1 VLILGCV
8 VLLLPLLYYKYADF
22 SLENWNALTGLSV
35 PLLRLAL
42 PLGISFY
49 TFQILSYVLDVHR
62 GEARVQKNP
71 LDFLAYVSFFPQLIA
86 GPIVRYQTVQD
97 ELASRNHTLADFS
110 SGVSRFCVGLGKKV
124 LIANSLASLV
134 SSQEAGASALSWWL
148 VSAAYTLQLY
158 FDFSGYSDMAIGL
171 GRMFG
176 FHFPENFAH
185 PFCSKS
191 VTEFWRRWHISLG
204 TWFRDY
210 VYIPLGGSRCSR
222 ARRLLNILAV
232 WMLTGLWHGASWT
245 FFFWGLFFAL
255 LLLGEKFLWGKA
267 LAHLPGVLQSV
278 YVMLLVNFSFVLFR
292 AGSLGAALQA
302 LGGMFGSGV
311 PGVSQTALY
320 GIASCGPLLLIA
332 AVGATPLPAL
342 AGKKLC
348 ALFGGRAGTVLE
360 PLFCL
365 LVLLAATGFLVSG
378 SFNPFLYFRF

>member
-1 VLILGCV
+1 LYFFLPAVLLVYALVPKRGKNLVLLGASLLFYFWGEPSFLPVMVGTALTGWLAGLVLARLRGKKGERIALILGCV

-222 ARRLLNILAV
+222 AKAPSEHPRRMDADGPV
-232 WMLTGLWHGASWT
+232 AR
-245 FFFWGLFFAL
+245 
-255 LLLGEKFLWGKA
+255 GELD
-267 LAHLPGVLQSV
+267 
-278 YVMLLVNFSFVLFR
+278 VLFL
-292 AGSLGAALQA
+292 GS
-302 LGGMFGSGV
+302 
-311 PGVSQTALY
+311 
-320 GIASCGPLLLIA
+320 
-332 AVGATPLPAL
+332 
-342 AGKKLC
+342 
-348 ALFGGRAGTVLE
+348 VLR
-360 PLFCL
+360 PSS
-365 LVLLAATGFLVSG
+365 A
-378 SFNPFLYFRF
+378 R